1 MSVYDLSL
9 SCGHWGMQDADQQD
23 SATVSQAPPP
33 AEHHGN
39 RMLHPAGSEGKAC
52 GLTLCGD
59 SLAETS
65 KGIRLLLPESFPF
78 LLDLIL

>member
-1 MSVYDLSL
+1 
-9 SCGHWGMQDADQQD
+9 MQDADQQD
-23 SATVSQAPPP
+23 SATVSQAPPL

-39 RMLHPAGSEGKAC
+39 HMLHPTGPEGKAW
-52 GLTLCGD
+52 GLRLCRD
-59 SLAETS
+59 SSAETS